1 MDFVWNWWVLLEIF
15 RIDVNLLSS
24 FFPWKLA
31 LEMVMSRLTLKGLP
45 SFIWHSTTLESLICC
60 RLNDQEINLYYQFS
74 SFQSPS
80 CVWLFV
86 TPWTAARQASL
97 PITNSLSLLKL
108 MSIELVMPFN
118 HLILYHLLL
127 LPPSIF
133 PSIRVFLNESALCIR
148 CESIGVSASVLP
160 MNIQDWFPLGWT
172 CWICLTF
179 KGLSRVFSNTTVQK
193 HQFFSAQLSL

>member
-133 PSIRVFLNESALCIR
+133 PSIRVFSNESVLHIR
-148 CESIGVSASVLP
+148 
-160 MNIQDWFPLGWT
+160 
-172 CWICLTF
+172 
-179 KGLSRVFSNTTVQK
+179 
-193 HQFFSAQLSL
+193 

>member
-86 TPWTAARQASL
+86 VLWTAAHQASL
-97 PITNSLSLLKL
+97 SITNSRSLLWWCHPTISH
-108 MSIELVMPFN
+108 SIVPFSSC
-118 HLILYHLLL
+118 LQ
-127 LPPSIF
+127 SF
-133 PSIRVFLNESALCIR
+133 PASGSFPRSKFFASGQ
-148 CESIGVSASVLP
+148 SIGVSASASVLP
-160 MNIQDWFPLGWT
+160 MNIQDCFPLKWT
-172 CWICLTF
+172 GLVSLQF
-179 KGLSRVFSNTTVQK
+179 KGISRVFSNTIVQK
-193 HQFFSAQLSL
+193 HQFFSS